1 MPHWLGI
8 TLGLIILVLTW
19 VSVVST
25 LVLPRPMTGPVRL
38 SLWVTRSTRRC
49 FFALARF
56 RRTYEGKDA
65 TLAPI
70 GPVALLVQLAA
81 WLVLLGIGF
90 SIMLVPYTDD
100 VGHAASEVGAAMF
113 TLGLARSARFTND
126 TIVIAAA
133 ASGFVVIALQ
143 IAYLPALYATF
154 NRRESLITMLASRAG
169 EPSWGPEILI
179 RHQLVGIVDS
189 LPDFYGQW
197 EQWSAD
203 FSESHSTYPVLL
215 LFRSPDPWS
224 SWAVALLAVLDAAAM
239 HLALNPTTAP
249 SQARL
254 SLRMGYTA
262 LRRISAALGWS
273 YDPDPL
279 PDDPISLTPRR
290 VRACRTTAARGRV
303 RDRARARRGVGALP
317 RVAGELRRPRVPL
330 GRTGDGATR
339 AVVGTAPR
347 ARPADDHPATT
358 AAPFTRHARPGCL
371 SPARL
376 RRVARVTPG
385 RPATEPETPR
395 RTTPIRSAA

>member
-1 MPHWLGI
+1 M
-8 TLGLIILVLTW
+8 
-19 VSVVST
+19 
-25 LVLPRPMTGPVRL
+25 
-38 SLWVTRSTRRC
+38 
-49 FFALARF
+49 
-56 RRTYEGKDA
+56 
-65 TLAPI
+65 
-70 GPVALLVQLAA
+70 QLAA

-143 IAYLPALYATF
+143 IAYLPALYAAF

-273 YDPDPL
+273 YDRDPL
-279 PDDPISLTPRR
+279 PGDPISLTPGEFERAVRLLQEVGFATEREPDEAWVHFRGWR
-290 VRACRTTAARGRV
+290 VNYEDLAYRWAARVMAPPAPWSGPRPGLGPQTITPQ
-303 RDRARARRGVGALP
+303 RPPHRSPDTPDPGVY
-317 RVAGELRRPRVPL
+317 RRPDFDV
-330 GRTGDGATR
+330 
-339 AVVGTAPR
+339 
-347 ARPADDHPATT
+347 
-358 AAPFTRHARPGCL
+358 
-371 SPARL
+371 
-376 RRVARVTPG
+376 
-385 RPATEPETPR
+385 
-395 RTTPIRSAA
+395 